1 MKTLAHPEPTSW
13 QEGRRFRAW
22 ELQQQGWPVGQIASA
37 LGVTHGAVSQW
48 LKRARTQGVTAL
60 AHRKPPGSPSRL
72 SAAQQAQVPAL
83 LRRGAKAWG
92 FDSELWTRARIAT
105 VLQREFGVQYSLPH
119 VSRLLARWGWTQ
131 QKPARQARQRDE
143 AQVREWRE
151 ETFPAAEKRGHK

>member
-1 MKTLAHPEPTSW
+1 MNTLSPPEPTSW

-22 ELQQQGWPVGQIASA
+22 ELQQQGWKVCQIAAA

-48 LKRARTQGVTAL
+48 LKRARLQGVAAL

-72 SAAQQAQVPAL
+72 TAAQQAQVPAL

-105 VLQREFGVQYSLPH
+105 VLEREFGVRYDLAH
-119 VSRLLARWGWTQ
+119 LSRLLDRWGWTL
-131 QKPARQARQRDE
+131 QKPARQARQRKE
-143 AQVREWRE
+143 KEIREWRE
-151 ETFPAAEKRGHK
+151 KTFPAAEKRGPK